1 MMDSNE
7 KKFLSKK
14 TQMPETMTM
23 LYDYDSMLDSIIKKV
38 SDGVA
43 LDVDEN
49 LLLLNYLK
57 DLKLYKKYYGQQEEI

>member
-1 MMDSNE
+1 MSEEDRI
-7 KKFLSKK
+7 FLTCK
-14 TQMPETMTM
+14 TQMPTTM
-23 LYDYDSMLDSIIKKV
+23 LMMYDYDIMLEKITEKV
-38 SDGVA
+38 SNNEN

>member
-23 LYDYDSMLDSIIKKV
+23 LYDYDSMLDNIIKKV